1 MANFKLF
8 IMMLGMISWSSQAL
22 ELSDFK
28 TDYCTYF
35 PEGTIASPNLWKHCC
50 YDHDLRYWF
59 GGSQKDMDLSDERLR
74 QCVSLVGGSFVAN
87 LMYYGIRAG
96 HSSPVKNKYKWG
108 WGFGDREIKPLTSA
122 EKLIINQALDGLD
135 LDPKYLQEF
144 KTFYQL

>member
-1 MANFKLF
+1 
-8 IMMLGMISWSSQAL
+8 MISWSSQAL
-22 ELSDFK
+22 ELSEFQ

-35 PEGTIASPNLWKHCC
+35 PEGTMANPSLWKHCC

-74 QCVSLVGGSFVAN
+74 QCVSIKGGSFVAN

-96 HSSPVKNKYKWG
+96 HRSPVKNKYKWG
-108 WGFGDREIKPLTSA
+108 WGFGDREIKPLTPS
-122 EKLIINQALDGLD
+122 ELKIINYELDQLN
-135 LDPKYLQEF
+135 LDPQYLKEF